1 MKGIEMI
8 QVYEPK
14 QKSAGTGGHPL
25 VATGVF
31 VGLRRH
37 EYGDDKKS
45 MYFLDL
51 EECAGLPRNNDGCT
65 SIRVSEE
72 TCQFVDENFQT
83 GDLLRLPIF
92 VSAYIDKKQ
101 GNAQVSLNHMK
112 SIAQP
117 MKPTK

>member
-1 MKGIEMI
+1 MS

-37 EYGDDKKS
+37 EYGEEGKS

-51 EECAGLPRNNDGCT
+51 EECSGLPRNNDGRT

-72 TCQFVDENFQT
+72 TCKFVDENFQS

-92 VSAYIDKKQ
+92 VSAYIDKTPLK
-101 GNAQVSLNHMK
+101 NAQVSINHMK
-112 SIAQP
+112 NIAQP
-117 MKPTK
+117 MKVTK

>member
-1 MKGIEMI
+1 MS

-14 QKSAGTGGHPL
+14 QKSNGTGGYPL
-25 VATGVF
+25 LATGVF
-31 VGLRRH
+31 AGFRRH
-37 EYGDDKKS
+37 EYGEKKDS
-45 MYFLDL
+45 MYFMDL
-51 EECAGLPRNNDGCT
+51 EECSGLPRNNDGRT
-65 SIRVSEE
+65 SIRVSAE

-101 GNAQVSLNHMK
+101 GNAQVSLTHMK